1 MALNRYSEAV
11 TCSDQILKLFP
22 QNADALNNRGVCL
35 MALERYAEAIDCFE
49 KALKLNP
56 NDADIFI
63 NKGCALMVLEKYNLR
78 KKFNLININL
88 TLIFLQVS

>member
-1 MALNRYSEAV
+1 MALNRYSEAI

-49 KALKLNP
+49 KALKLSP

-63 NKGCALMVLEKYNLR
+63 NKGFE
-78 KKFNLININL
+78 
-88 TLIFLQVS
+88 FLLF